1 MLNEP
6 SQGEPKTPEPSRP
19 PRSHPL
25 EADRP
30 RPGVPAPEGAP
41 RQQIMLHIPTVQPY
55 VVYGLLGVM
64 IAIFVLR
71 ALSRTFDFEVFL
83 WGANHQPDVLS
94 QGEFYRLFTSMFLHA
109 SIYAPNGTFALQNSL
124 HLLFNAYILFVSGSA
139 VERLF
144 GHARFS
150 IIFVLG
156 GMTGSILS
164 CVLGSP
170 MSYSVGAS
178 GAVFAVLGAEFV
190 YIFKHRKLLGAQG
203 RRQMQSLITLAAFN
217 LLFGFLSTTSPSAM
231 RIDNWA
237 HLGGALGGLA
247 LAWFIAPDLI
257 FRRHPHIPSELLAE
271 DRNPL
276 QRHYRTVSLYV
287 AGMLGVLIVA
297 SQTIG

>member
-6 SQGEPKTPEPSRP
+6 SQGDPNAPETPRP

-30 RPGVPAPEGAP
+30 RPTAPAPEGAP

-55 VVYGLLGVM
+55 VVYSLLGIM

-71 ALSRTFDFEVFL
+71 AVSPTFDIEVFL
-83 WGANHQPDVLS
+83 WGANHQPDVLN

-124 HLLFNAYILFVSGSA
+124 HLLFNAYILFVSGGA

-178 GAVFAVLGAEFV
+178 GAVFAVLAAEFV

-203 RRQMQSLITLAAFN
+203 RRQMQSLITLAVFN
-217 LLFGFLSTTSPSAM
+217 LLFGILSTTSPTAM

-237 HLGGALGGLA
+237 HLGGALGGLG

-257 FRRHPHIPSELLAE
+257 FRRHPEIPNELLAE

-297 SQTIG
+297 SQVIG

>member
-1 MLNEP
+1 
-6 SQGEPKTPEPSRP
+6 
-19 PRSHPL
+19 
-25 EADRP
+25 
-30 RPGVPAPEGAP
+30 
-41 RQQIMLHIPTVQPY
+41 MLHIPTVQPY
-55 VVYGLLGVM
+55 VVYGLLGIM

-71 ALSRTFDFEVFL
+71 ALSPTFDIEVFL
-83 WGANHQPDVLS
+83 WGANHQPDVLN

-109 SIYAPNGTFALQNSL
+109 SVFAPNGTFALQNSL
-124 HLLFNAYILFVSGSA
+124 HLLFNAYILFVSGGT
-139 VERLF
+139 VERMF

-203 RRQMQSLITLAAFN
+203 RRQMQSLITLALFN
-217 LLFGFLSTTSPSAM
+217 LLFGILSSASPTAM

-237 HLGGALGGLA
+237 HLGGALGGLT

-257 FRRHPHIPSELLAE
+257 FRRHPEIPNELLAE

-276 QRHYRTVSLYV
+276 QRHYREVSLYV

-297 SQTIG
+297 SQLIG